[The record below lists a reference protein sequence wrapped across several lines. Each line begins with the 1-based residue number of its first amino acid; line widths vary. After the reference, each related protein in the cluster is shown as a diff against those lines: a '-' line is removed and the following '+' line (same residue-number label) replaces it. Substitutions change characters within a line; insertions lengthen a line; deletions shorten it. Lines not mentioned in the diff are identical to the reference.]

1 LYSLNIIN
9 TSEEIKMQK
18 TLVLT
23 GGSSGIGLA
32 IAAKFD
38 AKGFNVFNLDI
49 QPGIHGQFVECD
61 VTNHA
66 TVCNVISD
74 IASKHSINV
83 LICNAG
89 KHVSANIEATSE
101 AELLALFNLNV
112 KGAFSAT
119 QAVLPSMK
127 SNGNGVILYIAS
139 EQALVA
145 KTNSFAYSLSK
156 HALASMAKTTALD
169 YAKFNIRANALCPG
183 TIETPL
189 YHNAI
194 DRYCEQ
200 SGADKNEV
208 HAQEAAMQPL
218 GRIGQPEEV
227 AAMAYFLAS
236 DDASFVTGSLQ
247 VMDGGYTAG

>member
-1 LYSLNIIN
+1 MEKVHTPMTHKI
-9 TSEEIKMQK
+9 
-18 TLVLT
+18 LVLT

-32 IAAKFD
+32 IAEKFERN
-38 AKGFNVFNLDI
+38 GYLVFNLDI
-49 QPGIHGQFVECD
+49 QQGRHGQFVKCD
-61 VTNHA
+61 VTEHDSVAAAIAN
-66 TVCNVISD
+66 
-74 IASKHSINV
+74 IASKHCIDV

-89 KHVSANIEATSE
+89 RHVSANIEATSE
-101 AELLALFNLNV
+101 ADLMALFNLNV

-119 QAVLPSMK
+119 QSVLPSMK
-127 SNGNGVILYIAS
+127 QANNGVILYIAS

-145 KTNSFAYSLSK
+145 KTNSFAYNLTK
-156 HALASMAKTTALD
+156 HSLASMAKTTALD

-194 DRYCEQ
+194 DRYCAE
-200 SGADKNEV
+200 SGSDKASV
-208 HAQEAAMQPL
+208 HAEEAALQPL

-247 VMDGGYTAG
+247 VIDGGYTAG

>member
-1 LYSLNIIN
+1 
-9 TSEEIKMQK
+9 MQK

-32 IAAKFD
+32 IAAKFE
-38 AKGFNVFNLDI
+38 ANGFVVFNLDI
-49 QPGIHGQFVECD
+49 QPGAHGKFIECD
-61 VTNHA
+61 VTHHNS
-66 TVCNVISD
+66 VCNVIAD
-74 IASKHSINV
+74 ITEQHTIDV

-89 KHVSANIEATSE
+89 KHMSANIEATSE
-101 AELLALFNLNV
+101 ADLLALFNLNV

-119 QAVLPSMK
+119 QSVLPSMK
-127 SNGNGVILYIAS
+127 ERGAGVILYIAS

-145 KTNSFAYSLSK
+145 KANSFAYNLSK

-189 YHNAI
+189 YHKAI

-200 SGADKNEV
+200 SGVDKAAV
-208 HAQEAAMQPL
+208 HAEEAALQPL

-236 DDASFVTGSLQ
+236 DEASFVTGSLQ
-247 VMDGGYTAG
+247 VMDGGYTAA

>member
-1 LYSLNIIN
+1 
-9 TSEEIKMQK
+9 MQK

-32 IAAKFD
+32 IAAKFESN
-38 AKGFNVFNLDI
+38 GFLVFNLDI
-49 QPGIHGQFVECD
+49 QPGAYGKFIECD
-61 VTNHA
+61 VTHHNS
-66 TVCNVISD
+66 VCNVIAD
-74 IASKHSINV
+74 ITEQHTLDV

-89 KHVSANIEATSE
+89 KHMSANIEATSE
-101 AELLALFNLNV
+101 ADLLALFNLNV

-119 QAVLPSMK
+119 QSVLPSMK
-127 SNGNGVILYIAS
+127 ERGAGVILYIAS

-145 KTNSFAYSLSK
+145 KANSFAYNLSK

-189 YHNAI
+189 YHKAI

-200 SGADKNEV
+200 SGVDKAAV
-208 HAQEAAMQPL
+208 HAEEAALQPL

-236 DDASFVTGSLQ
+236 DEASFVTGSLQ
-247 VMDGGYTAG
+247 VMDGGYTAA

>member
-1 LYSLNIIN
+1 
-9 TSEEIKMQK
+9 MQK

-32 IAAKFD
+32 IAAKFETN
-38 AKGFNVFNLDI
+38 GFNVFNLDI
-49 QPGIHGQFVECD
+49 QPGAFGKFIECD
-61 VTNHA
+61 VTNHNA
-66 TVCNVISD
+66 VCNVIAK
-74 IASKHSINV
+74 IAEQHTIDV

-89 KHVSANIEATSE
+89 KHMSANIEATSE
-101 AELLALFNLNV
+101 ANLLALFNLNV

-119 QAVLPSMK
+119 QSVLPSMK
-127 SNGNGVILYIAS
+127 AKGAGVILYIAS

-145 KTNSFAYSLSK
+145 KTNSFAYNLSK

-200 SGADKNEV
+200 SGADKANV
-208 HAQEAAMQPL
+208 HADEAASQPL

-236 DDASFVTGSLQ
+236 DEASFVTGSLQ